1 MSDDARDE
9 APVADEIEEPDHPK
23 GTLFLMVIFLLVL
36 IVAWF
41 YTYTILLDR
50 AGV

>member
-1 MSDDARDE
+1 MTDDAHED
-9 APVADEIEEPDHPK
+9 APVTEEIEEPDHPK

-36 IVAWF
+36 IFAWF
-41 YTYTILLDR
+41 YTYSILLDR